1 MPVPVLAGDQR
12 RSLGVSSPQFLNPPP
27 VNIAHHS
34 TPALKGCL
42 ISCSCSL
49 RTRAFSP
56 APAARV
62 QREASFFFRSLLRIS
77 LLIHRLSGCTCWHSA
92 LPRFSYEGAEKF
104 SRRLAS
110 PWNDKE
116 SPGVFIGVQKKSYY
130 AEKLQ

>member
-62 QREASFFFRSLLRIS
+62 QRELGREARIVPD
-77 LLIHRLSGCTCWHSA
+77 L
-92 LPRFSYEGAEKF
+92 
-104 SRRLAS
+104 
-110 PWNDKE
+110 
-116 SPGVFIGVQKKSYY
+116 VFDGIARY
-130 AEKLQ
+130 AGE